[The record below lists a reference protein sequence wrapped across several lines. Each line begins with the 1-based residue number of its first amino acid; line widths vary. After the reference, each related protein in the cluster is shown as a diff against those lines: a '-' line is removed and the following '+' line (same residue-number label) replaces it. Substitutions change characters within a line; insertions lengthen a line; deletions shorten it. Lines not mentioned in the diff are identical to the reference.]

1 MMTVARDWGIGW
13 DTALMKRSVIV
24 VSLVMAGVLAGCS
37 APAATSPAAPATPGA
52 TKGSGTTVQCPPTS
66 GAAERTTKFAAAPPM
81 CITTTSTYVAKVTT
95 DVGAFEI
102 TLDTAKA
109 PETVNNFVFLARN
122 RYYDGIVFHRV
133 IAGFMAQTGDPT
145 GTGGGGPGYRFADEL
160 PKAGEYQL
168 GSVAMANA
176 GTNTNGS
183 QFFIVTGPSGTSLPP
198 KYSLFGR
205 VTSGMDVVQKIE
217 ADAGDPATKGV
228 PPKVTH
234 TMTSVTITET

>member
-1 MMTVARDWGIGW
+1 M
-13 DTALMKRSVIV
+13 VI
-24 VSLVMAGVLAGCS
+24 LGVLAGCS
-37 APAATSPAAPATPGA
+37 SPAATSANPATSA
-52 TKGSGTTVQCPPTS
+52 SGTTVQCPPVE
-66 GAAERTTKFAAAPPM
+66 GAAQRTTKFAAAPPL
-81 CITTTSTYVAKVTT
+81 CITTTATYVATVTT

-102 TLDTAKA
+102 TLDAAKA
-109 PETVNNFVFLARN
+109 PKTVNNFVFLARN

-145 GTGGGGPGYRFADEL
+145 GTGRGGPGYQFVDEL

-168 GSVAMANA
+168 GSVAMANS
-176 GTNTNGS
+176 GNNTNGS
-183 QFFIVTGPSGTSLPP
+183 QFFIVTGPSGTALPP

-217 ADAGDPATKGV
+217 ADAGDPATSGV